1 MRKLL
6 RVCHIISRIFIFLI
20 MAAILLLYFMRP
32 DTLGFLNK
40 GAAADGLFWE
50 VFATTFSM
58 AAVMFAASD
67 WAYRSMEDSDYLVT
81 LSSSILRPCYEEHD
95 LSDKHYAKA
104 ASADEWDFNANLR
117 DVTDQKERVLQELA
131 WEKKN
136 NKRLKSKANANGIVS
151 LFFFLAALFFLIY
164 PIVLFAV
171 DEVLLALPDGSF
183 MPYFT
188 TAAVILTVL
197 IVFDNNSYR
206 NHIRRLNTILSIR
219 SRNDELHDAPAA
231 EPAAV
236 LPAAPAPAYVP
247 APAPVSYA
255 APAAA
260 PAVPAPAP
268 APAPAPV
275 PAVEEPEPVFTP
287 AEPAPAVP
295 ETADS
300 IFESLE
306 PEEDNPEY

>member
-1 MRKLL
+1 MRKFL
-6 RVCHIISRIFIFLI
+6 RACHIISRIFIFLI
-20 MAAILLLYFMRP
+20 MAAILLLYFIRP
-32 DTLGFLNK
+32 DTLGFLNT
-40 GAAADGLFWE
+40 GAAADGIFWE

-67 WAYRSMEDSDYLVT
+67 WAYRSMEDNDYLVT

-95 LSDKHYAKA
+95 LSDKRYTKA
-104 ASADEWDFNANLR
+104 AAADEWDFNANLR

-136 NKRLKSKANANGIVS
+136 NKRLKSRANVNGIVS
-151 LFFFLAALFFLIY
+151 LFFFVAALFFLAY
-164 PIVLFAV
+164 PIIIFLTSGQ
-171 DEVLLALPDGSF
+171 LLALPDGSF

-197 IVFDNNSYR
+197 IVYDNTSYR

-219 SRNDELHDAPAA
+219 SRNDELHNAPAS
-231 EPAAV
+231 
-236 LPAAPAPAYVP
+236 LPAPAHPAPSASAHAPVPVSQPVP
-247 APAPVSYA
+247 APAPI
-255 APAAA
+255 
-260 PAVPAPAP
+260 AP

-275 PAVEEPEPVFTP
+275 QETPMPETPEPVIPDEEPVP
-287 AEPAPAVP
+287 AEPVAT
-295 ETADS
+295 ES

-306 PEEDNPEY
+306 PEEDSPEY